1 MKTSEDWLLIKRKLV
16 NIKNESDKLTIS
28 PKLITMLIIAED
40 HRFEKHC
47 GVDLVS
53 ILRATWR
60 TIFCGRTEGASTIAM
75 QLVRVLTG
83 RYERTLK
90 RKIQEMYLATQLTKY
105 MNKSDLPKLYLFVA
119 YFGWRMNGI
128 TQLSNR
134 LKIDL
139 LKVTDMEAA
148 GIIARLKY
156 PEPQKHD
163 HIRIKKIQKRAE
175 YILLQSALYTN
186 FVKKTN
192 SSKGDINGTF

>member
-1 MKTSEDWLLIKRKLV
+1 MKTSEDWLLIKRKIV
-16 NIKNESDKLTIS
+16 SIKNESDKLTIS
-28 PKLITMLIIAED
+28 PRLITMLIIAED

-60 TIFCGRTEGASTIAM
+60 TIFCRRTEGASTIAM

-90 RKIQEMYLATQLTKY
+90 RKIQEMYLATKLTKHI
-105 MNKSDLPKLYLFVA
+105 NKSDLPKLYLFVA

-139 LKVTDMEAA
+139 LKITDMEAA

-156 PEPQKHD
+156 PEPQKYD
-163 HIRIKKIQKRAE
+163 HIRIKKIQNRAK
-175 YILLQSALYTN
+175 YILLQSVLYT
-186 FVKKTN
+186 TAN
-192 SSKGDINGTF
+192 SSKGDTNGTF